1 MLDRLEVFIFE
12 TREVRAISIG
22 PKKSVYV
29 TKSLIGPVKRVQIF
43 PDLFT
48 FVGDFKNSAGHT
60 LAY

>member
-1 MLDRLEVFIFE
+1 MLDRLEVFVFE

-22 PKKSVYV
+22 AKKSVYV

-48 FVGDFKNSAGHT
+48 CVGDFKNSAGHT

>member
-29 TKSLIGPVKRVQIF
+29 TKSLIGPVKRVQILQH
-43 PDLFT
+43 LFT

>member
-12 TREVRAISIG
+12 TGEARAIPIG
-22 PKKSVYV
+22 AKKSVYV
-29 TKSLIGPVKRVQIF
+29 TKSLIGPVKGVQIF

-48 FVGDFKNSAGHT
+48 CVGDFKYSAGHT

>member
-22 PKKSVYV
+22 AKKSVDV
-29 TKSLIGPVKRVQIF
+29 TKSLIGSVKRVQIF

-48 FVGDFKNSAGHT
+48 CAGDFKNSAGHT